1 MDKAKP
7 IKTPMGTNE
16 HLNLDMGGKLMD
28 QKLYCS
34 IIGSFLY
41 LYASKSDIML
51 IVCMCVI
58 FQAAPKECHIRAV
71 KRIMRYLV
79 LTPNLGLWYPRVCIL
94 ISSVILMWIMPDV
107 MWIGRVPPG
116 LTNSLVGP

>member
-16 HLNLDMGGKLMD
+16 YLNLDMGEKSMD

-51 IVCMCVI
+51 IVCMRVI
-58 FQAAPKECHIRAV
+58 FQATPKKYHMRAV

-79 LTPNLGLWYPRVCIL
+79 LTHNTGLWYPRVCIL

-107 MWIGRVPPG
+107 MWIGRVPPR